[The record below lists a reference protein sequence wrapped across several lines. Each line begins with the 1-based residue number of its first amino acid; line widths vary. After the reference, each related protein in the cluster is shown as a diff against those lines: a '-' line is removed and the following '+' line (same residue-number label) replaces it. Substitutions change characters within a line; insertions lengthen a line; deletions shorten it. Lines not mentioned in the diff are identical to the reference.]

1 MAQTTAVVPT
11 GPIEDVHKGHA
22 SSSSK
27 LEDQAAAAA
36 LYVTKPEGSKNGHS
50 FLDGDNKLSSAGT
63 FRLAQND
70 GVYSLNAADKI
81 PRRCRFP
88 QVRQSTRSPK
98 LSFNRLEEEYLRRG
112 NCRDHRL
119 G

>member
-11 GPIEDVHKGHA
+11 GPIEDVHQGHA

-50 FLDGDNKLSSAGT
+50 FLDGNNKLSSAGT
-63 FRLAQND
+63 FTLARN
-70 GVYSLNAADKI
+70 NAD
-81 PRRCRFP
+81 C
-88 QVRQSTRSPK
+88 SM
-98 LSFNRLEEEYLRRG
+98 
-112 NCRDHRL
+112 NCC
-119 G
+119 